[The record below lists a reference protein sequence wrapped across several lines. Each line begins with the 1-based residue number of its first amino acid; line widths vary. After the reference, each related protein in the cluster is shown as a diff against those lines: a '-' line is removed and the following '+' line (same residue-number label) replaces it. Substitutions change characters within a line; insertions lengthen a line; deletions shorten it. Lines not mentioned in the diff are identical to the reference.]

1 MVIEIYSNTHV
12 DGNIRGHDQNRK
24 KDSGK
29 RKGEEKQNRQGIKE
43 GQKRPVKVDGERDI
57 IVSEPPIGEDID
69 DVVPGPV
76 TKTEDVDGE
85 NEPEG
90 IQPAD
95 PEIE

>member
-1 MVIEIYSNTHV
+1 
-12 DGNIRGHDQNRK
+12 
-24 KDSGK
+24 
-29 RKGEEKQNRQGIKE
+29 
-43 GQKRPVKVDGERDI
+43 
-57 IVSEPPIGEDID
+57 
-69 DVVPGPV
+69 VVPGPV